1 MKKKTK
7 ISQLQEQI
15 LQQEEPSIELI
26 NEYLLEK
33 FPEME
38 EEFQHHPLET
48 LQKKSEKKIAK
59 TATKTVTKKTAKNT
73 AKKKTA
79 KKKAAKN
86 TAKKKAQKTAK
97 EFEEK
102 TEDEKK
108 EMYRQILLS
117 TIKAA
122 LEQNSDYMDDEK
134 EGILKWVNKQTLEE
148 LIEMGT
154 VQKSVSNLQFGFHF
168 LNFLG
173 TKFCQI

>member
-73 AKKKTA
+73 ALSTAHKKTGKKASKNREACKRQNWSWLKNAA
-79 KKKAAKN
+79 KKVC
-86 TAKKKAQKTAK
+86 
-97 EFEEK
+97 
-102 TEDEKK
+102 
-108 EMYRQILLS
+108 
-117 TIKAA
+117 
-122 LEQNSDYMDDEK
+122 NS
-134 EGILKWVNKQTLEE
+134 L
-148 LIEMGT
+148 
-154 VQKSVSNLQFGFHF
+154 
-168 LNFLG
+168 
-173 TKFCQI
+173 